1 MEETFAGGCYEVFFV
16 VPAEQWR
23 QTDSDRYGPDD
34 ADVGERSA
42 AGGAPVTV
50 PDRVNRG
57 GVAIGRDD
65 AQVPDGRRAAKNV
78 DDQPD
83 TAGDAS
89 ERPVTKTLVSGR
101 EREDRHRQQ
110 EVASSEV
117 ADQTVGDSAQRSVT
131 EQSDEDEQVAEDGED
146 D

>member
-1 MEETFAGGCYEVFFV
+1 MAEEMFAGGHEVFFV

-23 QTDSDRYGPDD
+23 QTDSDRHGPDD

-42 AGGAPVTV
+42 ACWAPVTV
-50 PDRVNRG
+50 PDRVNSRR
-57 GVAIGRDD
+57 VAIGCDD
-65 AQVPDGRRAAKNV
+65 AQVPDWRRAAEDV

-83 TAGDAS
+83 TARDAS
-89 ERPVTKTLVSGR
+89 ERPVTETLVSGR

-110 EVASSEV
+110 EVASGQV
-117 ADQTVGDSAQRSVT
+117 TDQTVGDSAQPSVA
-131 EQSDEDEQVAEDGED
+131 EQSNEDEQVAEDGED